1 VFLPIVSTIGAVG
14 VGLAMWQG
22 GARTDGDL
30 SLGTLVAFMQFAAL
44 FHQPVEDVAR
54 RLADL
59 QGAQAAAERV
69 QGLLDTAP
77 EIGDAPAVLAA
88 IARATAEGA
97 STPDG
102 GRRDIAEVEF
112 RDVWFSYGDG
122 PWVLR
127 GVDIHAARGQ
137 TIALVGET
145 GGGKTTVV
153 SLLARFYEP
162 TRGQILLDGV
172 EQRERSLL
180 WLQSSI
186 GVVLQTPHLFSGTIL
201 ENIRY
206 GRDGATDDEVIA
218 AATLAC
224 ADAFITRL
232 PDGYATAVGE
242 GGARLSTGQRQL
254 VALARAIL
262 ADPQILIL
270 DEATSS
276 VDTETEA
283 LIQAGITR
291 VLAGRIAFVVAHRLS
306 TIRAASRILVVDQGR
321 VVEAGTH
328 DELLR
333 RGGQYARL
341 YRRNFATGVA

>member
-1 VFLPIVSTIGAVG
+1 GI
-14 VGLAMWQG
+14 
-22 GARTDGDL
+22 
-30 SLGTLVAFMQFAAL
+30 
-44 FHQPVEDVAR
+44 
-54 RLADL
+54 
-59 QGAQAAAERV
+59 
-69 QGLLDTAP
+69 
-77 EIGDAPAVLAA
+77 
-88 IARATAEGA
+88 
-97 STPDG
+97 
-102 GRRDIAEVEF
+102 
-112 RDVWFSYGDG
+112 
-122 PWVLR
+122 
-127 GVDIHAARGQ
+127 
-137 TIALVGET
+137 
-145 GGGKTTVV
+145 
-153 SLLARFYEP
+153 
-162 TRGQILLDGV
+162 

-206 GRDGATDDEVIA
+206 GRDGATDDEVVA

-232 PDGYATAVGE
+232 PEGYATAVGE

-283 LIQAGITR
+283 LIQTGIAR

-306 TIRAASRILVVDQGR
+306 TIRAASRILVVDAGR
-321 VVEAGTH
+321 ILEAGTH

-333 RGGQYARL
+333 KGGHYARL